1 MHVAYHKTNCI
12 VGYLFIETNP
22 SPDHVRSLSSPP
34 LTFRYF
40 VTLRADLRRWD
51 GSMEGKGGRNR
62 NDEVVIGGAANKGVW
77 FVPQDGCL
85 AAISALLAF
94 NHSACRRNARRIS

>member
-1 MHVAYHKTNCI
+1 MHVAYHTYQRL

-22 SPDHVRSLSSPP
+22 SPDHVPSLSSPP

-40 VTLRADLRRWD
+40 VTFRADLRRWD

-85 AAISALLAF
+85 AAICRLLAL
-94 NHSACRRNARRIS
+94 NHSACLRNARRIS

>member
-1 MHVAYHKTNCI
+1 MHVAYHTIRKI

-22 SPDHVRSLSSPP
+22 SPDHVPSLSSPP
-34 LTFRYF
+34 LTFY
-40 VTLRADLRRWD
+40 TLRADLRRWD

-85 AAISALLAF
+85 AAI
-94 NHSACRRNARRIS
+94 

>member
-1 MHVAYHKTNCI
+1 
-12 VGYLFIETNP
+12 
-22 SPDHVRSLSSPP
+22 
-34 LTFRYF
+34 
-40 VTLRADLRRWD
+40 
-51 GSMEGKGGRNR
+51 MEGKGGRNR

-85 AAISALLAF
+85 AAISILLAL